1 MTELELPERKV
12 TTELAGTVPAKSDE
26 ISRYVRDVI
35 APANVSASVLCAF
48 GEVDRAEFVPR
59 DSRNLAYTNFIIRV
73 KGHAG
78 ENTEVISTI
87 SEPMIVARMV
97 DLLELSGH
105 ERVLELG
112 SSTGYQ
118 AGILSR
124 LAAHVDTIEIDPT
137 LAEVAEHNLERLG
150 YSNVTVH
157 AGDGAKGIKERA
169 PFDAIIVTAALKSIP
184 KPLMD
189 QLAVGGRIV
198 APIGPVPN
206 HCELTV
212 LRKVSEEEI
221 VTEGH
226 GDCRFVPV
234 ISDEEGT
241 WTNQELQEL
250 KEKEEHEEEEYK
262 KYIETKLQGLK
273 EWLVQRWEENE
284 LSYED
289 GIGVIKYQFMEILKK
304 TKGQFSEE
312 AILEMVN
319 FIFAITRP
327 AQKKESEETETEPEE
342 LAEAG

>member
-1 MTELELPERKV
+1 LPLRTMTELAE
-12 TTELAGTVPAKSDE
+12 TVPAKSDE
-26 ISRYVRDVI
+26 IARYVRDVI

-59 DSRNLAYTNFIIRV
+59 ESRNLAYTNFIVRV
-73 KGHAG
+73 KGAYN
-78 ENTEVISTI
+78 ENTEVMSTI
-87 SEPMIVARMV
+87 SEPMLVARMV
-97 DLLELSGH
+97 DLLALNGH

-118 AGILSR
+118 AAILSR
-124 LAAHVDTIEIDPT
+124 LVARVDTIEIDPT
-137 LAEVAEHNLERLG
+137 LAEVAGRNLERLG
-150 YSNVTVH
+150 YSNATAH
-157 AGDGAKGIKERA
+157 AGDGAKGLKERA
-169 PFDAIIVTAALKSIP
+169 PFDAIIVTAALKSVP
-184 KPLMD
+184 QSLME
-189 QLAVGGRIV
+189 QLAIGGRIV
-198 APIGPVPN
+198 APIGPHPQECKLSV
-206 HCELTV
+206 V
-212 LRKVSEEEI
+212 RKISAEEI
-221 VTEGH
+221 VVEEH
-226 GDCRFVPV
+226 GDCHFVPV
-234 ISDEEGT
+234 ISDQEGT
-241 WTNQELQEL
+241 WTLQELQEM